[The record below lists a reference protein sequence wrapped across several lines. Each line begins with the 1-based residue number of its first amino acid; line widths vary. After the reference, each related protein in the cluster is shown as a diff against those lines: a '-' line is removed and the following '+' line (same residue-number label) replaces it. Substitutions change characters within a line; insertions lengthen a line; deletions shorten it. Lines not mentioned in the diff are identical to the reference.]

1 MIQAISNNNGNITI
15 APLLNHYNDYNNIIA
30 DGNNFANFQ
39 VLLQYSNKQ
48 NINITGNLNL
58 EGDNGDLQTRNIN
71 FSPTN
76 GVSSEIIYSFKVTST
91 SPGAVTYKVF
101 ANTSIGNLSVSSVKI
116 NFLPD
121 TVQNQKIVVSSG
133 AINNRLRTQTQISEA
148 TPGATIVPVSS
159 QCPSCP
165 TPTCPTPTCPTP
177 TCPTPTC
184 PKQTCPTP
192 TCPTPT
198 CPTPTCPT
206 PTCPAC
212 PACPTVNTKSSLSG
226 STDVQKCEIDY
237 TPIII
242 IGVLIIILLLMLLY
256 LQLTNN
262 K

>member
-1 MIQAISNNNGNITI
+1 MSVTNVNNNASITI
-15 APLLNHYNDYNNIIA
+15 APLLTDYNDIIA
-30 DGNNFANFQ
+30 DGNNFATIQ
-39 VLLQYSNKQ
+39 SRLYYSNNQ
-48 NINITGNLNL
+48 NINITGILNL
-58 EGDNGDLQTRNIN
+58 QGDNGDLQTKNIDL
-71 FSPTN
+71 SPTN
-76 GVSSEIIYSFKVTST
+76 EMGSDIMYSFKVTST

-101 ANTSIGNLSVSSVKI
+101 ANTSIRNSPVTSLKI

-121 TVQNQKIVVSSG
+121 TPQNQKIVVESG
-133 AINNRLRTQTQISEA
+133 AINNRLRTQPQNPEA
-148 TPGATIVPVSS
+148 TPVLVSS

-165 TPTCPTPTCPTP
+165 KPFCPTPS
-177 TCPTPTC
+177 
-184 PKQTCPTP
+184 
-192 TCPTPT
+192 

-212 PACPTVNTKSSLSG
+212 PACPTVNFPVNTKSSLSG

-242 IGVLIIILLLMLLY
+242 IGVLIIILLVILLY